1 MKEKKNNSAI
11 TLIALVITII
21 VLLILAGV
29 TLNMVMGDSG
39 LFAKAKLAKERTET
53 AQYEEELNL
62 TLLNMASDKMG
73 KLDMETIIK
82 EFPAYLMQ
90 AQPNCSYEWDTEQ
103 TEKEPVGIYKKY
115 DFYIDRNHKAHIKEK
130 AKGETTI
137 EINLSTTEF
146 TNKEVTATIKITSS
160 VGIRTIKD
168 KNGKEYQVN
177 GQKEY
182 IIKETTIENTIY
194 KYQVT
199 DVEGKTEEKVTQV
212 TNIDK
217 NPPADFTITAENT
230 EEGLKIT
237 GETTDAESSIDR
249 YEYYVKKSGDTDF
262 TNKGT
267 KNPITGLEKGSYSV
281 YAIAYD
287 KAGNPKQSTNTVENV
302 KISTSY
308 SNVTAKMVEEHP
320 ETYYGLKVTN
330 YTSVNGQNDWR
341 IFYSDGTHIFLIT
354 GDYIDTTKTNRV
366 DTMATGMSTNR
377 YRVYWDS
384 MPTFQD
390 LDSTSLIRFKATE
403 SKLNDTT
410 NNSKYVSTLLNTN
423 NWKKYLDKEN
433 GTGNAEYAVGGPTI
447 EMWLDSWNTKYPNDK
462 LYRKACTS
470 HPGYYIGTSENIS
483 ESLIYTSID
492 ELRDKVGYNNK
503 LYFPHIS
510 SYNDGYN
517 DIDGY
522 WVSSPNVYVNSIFYI
537 RYNGSINGTIS
548 YENKIGIRPVV
559 SLKSGTTINAVES
572 E

>member
-130 AKGETTI
+130 AKG
-137 EINLSTTEF
+137 
-146 TNKEVTATIKITSS
+146 
-160 VGIRTIKD
+160 
-168 KNGKEYQVN
+168 
-177 GQKEY
+177 
-182 IIKETTIENTIY
+182 ETTIENTIY